1 MATVVHV
8 THEAVHQAG
17 GIGTVLRGL
26 ITARSY
32 AEAVERTILLGPLDD
47 PYSPEPLGVD
57 GEVLYDGG
65 RGIWSAAVGPA
76 LNQVE
81 LLFGLRL
88 VYGRRRLGG
97 GGLEAFPEVLLVDVG
112 QPPTGLDAFK
122 YYLAEQ
128 FGLDSL
134 RYEAIWEYEQ
144 YLRLAEPGFEGVRA
158 LLGDGSGPCWLIAH
172 EFMGMGTVL
181 KAMLVDDR
189 RFKTVFYA
197 HEVATV
203 RPLVEES
210 PGRDIMFYNVLRKAG
225 ETGGYL
231 DDFFGPQD
239 EYFKHALIGQ
249 AWRCDAVLAVGDWV
263 VEELRFL
270 GPEFARRQIDL
281 VYNGVPAIE
290 ISLEEKTASR
300 RRLQEYAKT
309 LLGYEP
315 ELIFTHV
322 TRLVPSK
329 GLWRDLLV
337 LEQLDPLLEKQ
348 GRQAVLIVLATE
360 VGRRSPEE
368 VRRMVAEYSWP
379 LVHREGFPDLTDR
392 ELAFDLQVRAFN
404 ARARAVRVLFV
415 NQFGWDPESCG
426 GGMPVDMEFMDL
438 RRGSDVEFG
447 QSIYEPFGIALVEPL
462 SFGSISVVSDVCGC
476 LGFLGRSRGGRE
488 IAGLVRGDY
497 TRLADEMDIGA
508 LRTIGAAECAKA
520 EAEESRR
527 VATALAAKLPSGAKQ
542 AKILLKQGFE
552 TAAEMSWERVV
563 EDYFLPA
570 MEQMG

>member
-8 THEAVHQAG
+8 THEAVHQFG

-32 AEAVERTILLGPLDD
+32 AAAVERTILLGPLIDAH
-47 PYSPEPLGVD
+47 SPEPLGAD
-57 GEVLYDGG
+57 GEVLYDGSK
-65 RGIWSAAVGPA
+65 GIWSAEVGPA

-81 LLFGLRL
+81 MRFGLRL

-97 GGLEAFPEVLLVDVG
+97 GSVEAFPEVLLVDVG
-112 QPPTGLDAFK
+112 QPPAGLDAFK
-122 YYLAEQ
+122 YYLAER

-144 YLRLAEPGFEGVRA
+144 YLRLAEPGFEGVRG
-158 LLGDGSGPCWLIAH
+158 LIGDGPGPCWLIAH

-181 KAMLVDDR
+181 KAMLAGDG

-210 PGRDIMFYNVLRKAG
+210 PGRDVMFYNVLRRAG
-225 ETGGYL
+225 DAGGYL
-231 DDFFGPQD
+231 ADFFGPQD
-239 EYFKHALIGQ
+239 DYFKHALIDQ

-281 VYNGVPAIE
+281 AYNGVPAIE

-300 RRLQEYAKT
+300 RKLQEYAKT

-315 ELIFTHV
+315 ELLFTHV

-337 LEQLDPLLEKQ
+337 LKQLDSLLEKQ
-348 GRQAVLIVLATE
+348 GRRALLIVLATE
-360 VGRRSPEE
+360 VGRRDLEE
-368 VRRMVAEYSWP
+368 VRRMVTEHSWP

-392 ELAFDLQVRAFN
+392 ELAFDLQVRVFN
-404 ARARAVRVLFV
+404 VRARAVKVLFV
-415 NQFGWDPESCG
+415 NQFGWDQESCG
-426 GGMPVDMEFMDL
+426 GTMSADMEFMDL

-462 SFGSISVVSDVCGC
+462 SFGSISVISDVCGC
-476 LGFLGRSRGGRE
+476 LGFLSRSRGGRDF
-488 IAGLVRGDY
+488 AGVVRGDY
-497 TRLADEMDIGA
+497 TRLAEKMDIDA
-508 LRTIGAAECAKA
+508 VRTIGAAECARA

-527 VATALAAKLPSGAKQ
+527 VAIALAAKLPSGAGE
-542 AKILLKQGFE
+542 AKTLLKQGFE
-552 TAAEMSWERVV
+552 TAVEMSWERVV